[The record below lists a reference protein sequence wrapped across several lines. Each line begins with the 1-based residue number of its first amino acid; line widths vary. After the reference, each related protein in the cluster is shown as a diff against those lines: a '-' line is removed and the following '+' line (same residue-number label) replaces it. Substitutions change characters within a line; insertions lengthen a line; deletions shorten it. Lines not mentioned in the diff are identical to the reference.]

1 MRWLLVLAMVSCGV
15 PLEHERPSLVGT
27 WLIQIGSNCAGS
39 MKLEP
44 GRVPSGIYGCAR
56 DGYSAPTYQGTVRL
70 EPDVDGGAS
79 LVFTSRHF
87 TEAQEMRGELGADGV
102 LVGTFGNRGDAPA
115 MGASFS
121 ATRE

>member
-1 MRWLLVLAMVSCGV
+1 MRWLLLVALVSCGAPV
-15 PLEHERPSLVGT
+15 ERERPSLIGT
-27 WLIQIGSNCAGS
+27 WLIQIAAECTGS

-44 GRVPSGIYGCAR
+44 GPQPSGLYGCAR

-70 EPDVDGGAS
+70 GPDVDGGPS
-79 LVFTSRHF
+79 LVFTSRDF

-102 LVGTFGNRGDAPA
+102 LVGTFGNHGDAPA
-115 MGASFS
+115 MGASFT